1 MEYNHAQNRYLALNG
16 SESFTPEYT
25 LFNLGLNAEVKYN
38 NSKAIQI
45 ILQLNNMLDKA
56 YRSHLNRLKYF
67 EYYSSSPNG
76 HDGIYDMG
84 RNLSL
89 KIIVFYKRNS
99 LKIHQIRETFS
110 LQRTQPT
117 ILCLN
122 HFAVRRQMD
131 PFWWLVWSSV
141 HRQPDC

>member
-1 MEYNHAQNRYLALNG
+1 MPPLKVTSRIEYEVKPHTGRLLSITPGFEMEYNHAQNRYLALNG

-89 KIIVFYKRNS
+89 KIIVP
-99 LKIHQIRETFS
+99 L
-110 LQRTQPT
+110 
-117 ILCLN
+117 
-122 HFAVRRQMD
+122 
-131 PFWWLVWSSV
+131 
-141 HRQPDC
+141 